1 MTAQITVIVDRVA
14 DAVVIPVQASFQK
27 EGETLA
33 YVWEGSKF
41 RERVIEVVRRSGDR
55 ILVSKGLQGGDRI
68 ALKDP
73 TGKE

>member
-1 MTAQITVIVDRVA
+1 MTTQVTVIVDRIP
-14 DAVVIPVQASFQK
+14 DALVIPVQASFQK

-33 YVWEGSKF
+33 YAWDGSKF
-41 RERVIEVVRRSGDR
+41 RERVIEVGRRSGDR
-55 ILVSKGLQGGDRI
+55 ILVSKGLQAGDRV